1 MSLLRLIARLD
12 IKGPNVVK
20 GIQMEGLR
28 VMGKPADLARKYAE
42 DADELIY
49 IDTVASLYGRNQLA
63 PLLEETTRD
72 VFIPVTVGG
81 GIKSRGDVQRLLNA
95 GADSV
100 AINTAAIKNPGL
112 IDELAWSYGS
122 QCIVVSIEA
131 KKTASGWE
139 AYTDNGRERTGRD
152 AVAWACEAVERGAGG
167 LLITSIDRDGT
178 MKGFDVPL
186 TAAIKKMVRVPVTA
200 CGGMGSVDHL
210 YEVLTAGGADA
221 AAMAS
226 VLHYGKLTIREMGD
240 GLAARKF
247 FDQRKGRG
255 GRAEERCSS

>member
-20 GIQMEGLR
+20 GVRMEGLR

-63 PLLEETTRD
+63 SLLDDTTRE
-72 VFIPVTVGG
+72 VFVPVTVGG
-81 GIKSRGDVQRLLNA
+81 GIKSLDDVRRLLVA
-95 GADSV
+95 GADKA
-100 AINTAAIKNPGL
+100 AINTAAIGRPDL
-112 IDELAWSYGS
+112 INEIAQVCGS
-122 QCIVVSIEA
+122 QALCISIEA
-131 KKTASGWE
+131 KRVRAGAWE

-152 AVAWACEAVERGAGG
+152 AVAWAREAVERGAGE
-167 LLITSIDRDGT
+167 LLITSVDQDGT

-186 TAAIKKMVRVPVTA
+186 VEEIAKHVRVPVIA
-200 CGGMGSVDHL
+200 CGGMGTVDHL
-210 YEVLTAGGADA
+210 HEVLEAGATA
-221 AAMAS
+221 AAMGS
-226 VLHYGKLTIREMGD
+226 VLHYGKLTIKEMGN
-240 GLAARKF
+240 GLAERKF

-255 GRAEERCSS
+255 GRAESRCQS